1 MKKLRKQICLA
12 WIFTSLVIF
21 SISAEAHEIILR
33 GGWVFD
39 SKSEKFVENDAIV
52 IRGGTFLS
60 VGKGL
65 EGILLTGAQ
74 VIELDTNDYVL
85 PRMFDLHAHYN
96 VNLFGR
102 KRREEFIV
110 NPVVFLANG
119 VTSTFPA
126 GEFLPEEMMELRK
139 QINRGEKI
147 GPRIFNSGPYF
158 GPARPGWNP
167 EITTEEIYAEVDHWA
182 ELGAAGFKAK
192 RINRRHLK
200 ALIERVH
207 LHGLTVTGHLDSGFK
222 DTINPQDAILLGI
235 DRVEHFLWGGEASS
249 GRPAYA
255 SLVNVGTNSPAFKK
269 NVKLFIERN
278 VFFDATIT
286 AYGYYGKRDVGYDY
300 WVDEKNYFTRYV
312 AGFVK
317 KRGRGERYLEL
328 FEKIFWVKQKTV
340 KAFYEAGGGNLITLG
355 TDHPSTGEYLAGF
368 SAHREL
374 EILVLA
380 GIPPAAVIKIATLNG
395 ARALNVG
402 EKLGSIAPGKFADLF
417 VVKGN
422 PLLDIKNSRNVHLV
436 IKAGQLFYSKALLK
450 SVEGKLGPNNEA
462 EAGEW

>member
-1 MKKLRKQICLA
+1 MIKLRKKICLT

-21 SISAEAHEIILR
+21 SLSAEAHEIILR

-39 SKSEKFVENDAIV
+39 SKNEIFIENDAIV

-74 VIELDTNDYVL
+74 VIELDTNDYIL
-85 PRMFDLHAHYN
+85 PGMFDLHAHYN

-126 GEFLPEEMMELRK
+126 GEFLPDEMMELRK

-167 EITTEEIYAEVDHWA
+167 EITAEEIYAEVDHWA
-182 ELGAAGFKAK
+182 EKGVKGFKAK
-192 RINRRHLK
+192 RISRRHLK
-200 ALIERVH
+200 ALIERAH

-255 SLVNVGTNSPAFKK
+255 SLENVETNAPLFKK
-269 NVKLFIERN
+269 NMKLFIDRG

-286 AYGYYGKRDVGYDY
+286 AYGYYGKREKGYDY
-300 WVDEKNYFTRYV
+300 WTDEKIYFTP
-312 AGFVK
+312 FVREQVK
-317 KRGRGERYLEL
+317 NRPERREFAQ
-328 FEKIFWVKQKTV
+328 FEKIFRVKQKTV

-355 TDHPSTGEYLAGF
+355 TDHPSSGEYLAGF

-374 EILVLA
+374 EILVSA

-395 ARALNVG
+395 ARALNVS

-422 PLLDIKNSRNVHLV
+422 PLQDIKNTRNVHLV
-436 IKAGQLFYSKALLK
+436 IKAGQLYYSKALLK
-450 SVEGKLGPNNEA
+450 SVEGKLGPNNDA